1 MNPPLERRRHARIL
15 LKGTAIVLVAEHAV
29 RCRIAN
35 LSEGGFLGS
44 TLVTAP
50 ARLLGR
56 TADIELRLDDP
67 EAKWMR
73 VEARIA
79 RITAEHIAL
88 TFSQPRPALIRLVE
102 SMITASRVRHR
113 RLVVVLIDTTAD
125 ARHRM
130 AEAFREVGCEV
141 IEAAS
146 ALEAVVRLGELA
158 FEPDLIAVGES
169 VPAAAALEL
178 RDFVRR
184 DHASVKLVSLTDS
197 EQVIDAAEWLL
208 STVPDENLVTR
219 IRDVLA
225 RRFP

>member
-1 MNPPLERRRHARIL
+1 MNPPFERRRHSRIV
-15 LKGTAIVLVAEHAV
+15 LKGTAIVLVGEHAV
-29 RCRIAN
+29 RCRIGN

-44 TLVTAP
+44 TLITAP

-67 EAKWMR
+67 EARWIR
-73 VEARIA
+73 LEARIV
-79 RITAEHIAL
+79 RITAERIAVA
-88 TFSQPRPALIRLVE
+88 FSQPRPALIRLVE
-102 SMITASRVRHR
+102 AMTTASRVRHR
-113 RLVVVLIDTTAD
+113 RLVVFLIDPSSEQ
-125 ARHRM
+125 RQRM
-130 AEAFREVGCEV
+130 ATAFAEVGCEV

-146 ALEAVVRLGELA
+146 SLEAVVRLGELA

-184 DHASVKLVSLTDS
+184 DHAGVKLVSLTDS
-197 EQVIDAAEWLL
+197 EQLLDATDWLL
-208 STVPDENLVTR
+208 STAPGLQLATR
-219 IRDVLA
+219 IRDLLA